1 MAVNDAKEAIQRMV
15 EMTFDETKKGER
27 EHVEQDTLKFGHV
40 TNKDMQEQKG
50 IRYGNVSSEDDK
62 NKFQADKE
70 VESHNKYGKR

>member
-1 MAVNDAKEAIQRMV
+1 M
-15 EMTFDETKKGER
+15 ER

-40 TNKDMQEQKG
+40 TNKDTQEQKG